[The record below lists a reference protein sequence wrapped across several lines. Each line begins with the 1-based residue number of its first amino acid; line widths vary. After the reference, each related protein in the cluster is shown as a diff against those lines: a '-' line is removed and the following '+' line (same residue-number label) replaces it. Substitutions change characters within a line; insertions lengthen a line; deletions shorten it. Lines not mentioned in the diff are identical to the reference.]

1 MMDEI
6 TRCLSKSKVRRFNSG
21 QSAETEKCLAKN
33 KNQWL
38 VLVVIAALAAFVIAC
53 GTDETKLVSN
63 DGSGGVGTQLSQDHT

>member
-1 MMDEI
+1 MF
-6 TRCLSKSKVRRFNSG
+6 SK
-21 QSAETEKCLAKN
+21 T

-38 VLVVIAALAAFVIAC
+38 LLVVIAALAAFVIAC

>member
-1 MMDEI
+1 MF
-6 TRCLSKSKVRRFNSG
+6 SK
-21 QSAETEKCLAKN
+21 T

-38 VLVVIAALAAFVIAC
+38 VLVVIEALAAFVIAC